1 MTSNDSSAHPVAT
14 RRPLAES
21 EEANTFSA
29 LIRQRTWG
37 NHAQA
42 EGEGFIHALFRGE
55 LTLADYAAMTTAHYF
70 IYQALEATAV
80 PLVDDQVAGPLIHPG
95 LNREGALAKDLAS
108 LLGPDWRRHISPSP
122 ATVEYVER
130 ITTPATGDATA
141 AARHYIAHAYTRY
154 MGDLSGGQMIRK
166 RLVNHFGF
174 LESDRVAFYEFND
187 LGPLGAFKDTY
198 RSALDALPLDADEQE
213 SLIGEVIEA
222 YRLNVALF
230 DELEVARQAAM

>member
-1 MTSNDSSAHPVAT
+1 MTRNESSPHPVAT
-14 RRPLAES
+14 RRPLPES
-21 EEANTFSA
+21 DEANTFSA

-70 IYQALEATAV
+70 IYQALEATAG
-80 PLVDDQVAGPLIHPG
+80 PLAEDPIAGPLIHQG
-95 LNREGALAKDLAS
+95 LNREDALAKDLAS
-108 LLGPDWRRHISPSP
+108 LLGAGWQQHITPSP
-122 ATVEYVER
+122 ATAAYVAR
-130 ITTPATGDATA
+130 IKTPALDDANA

-174 LESDRVAFYEFND
+174 IESDRVAFYEFAD

-198 RSALDALPLDADEQE
+198 RAALDALPLDEVEQE
-213 SLIGEVIEA
+213 ALITEVVEA

-230 DELEVARQAAM
+230 DELEVQRQAAM